1 MWDNQTTDD
10 QRDFCFDPRVIEWD
24 SFVNE
29 IHLPSVVKAAR
40 VRTTPGG
47 KTGLTR
53 TDRLRGQILAP
64 ERQLAAFDLE
74 NTLIASNVVASYAY
88 LATRRMPK
96 DQRLRF
102 IAKMIA
108 EGPTLLSLDRKDRTD
123 FLRFFYR
130 RYDGA
135 PLQQIDEDSAEMFS
149 RLILS
154 KSFPEA
160 IRRVREH
167 KAAGH
172 RTVLITGAL
181 DFVVKPLAPLFDD
194 IIAAEMNVTNGRY
207 DGELRNVPPTGETR
221 AQVLRDYAESHGL
234 SLSETVA
241 YADSSSDLPMLEAV
255 GFPVAVNPKPASPP
269 LPANAVGWSRTSRR
283 LLVRHVAL
291 SPSVHVVAR
300 MAASPIRSFQEARHE
315 SPALRAK
322 HSPLCRSQHRWPSE
336 FRRRRQGWTASTPK
350 CRHSKTARPRLGR
363 DPSAPHRYLRL

>member
-1 MWDNQTTDD
+1 
-10 QRDFCFDPRVIEWD
+10 
-24 SFVNE
+24 
-29 IHLPSVVKAAR
+29 
-40 VRTTPGG
+40 
-47 KTGLTR
+47 
-53 TDRLRGQILAP
+53 
-64 ERQLAAFDLE
+64 
-74 NTLIASNVVASYAY
+74 
-88 LATRRMPK
+88 MPK

-194 IIAAEMNVTNGRY
+194 IIAAEMSVTNGRY

-221 AQVLRDYAESHGL
+221 AQER
-234 SLSETVA
+234 
-241 YADSSSDLPMLEAV
+241 
-255 GFPVAVNPKPASPP
+255 
-269 LPANAVGWSRTSRR
+269 
-283 LLVRHVAL
+283 
-291 SPSVHVVAR
+291 
-300 MAASPIRSFQEARHE
+300 AA
-315 SPALRAK
+315 
-322 HSPLCRSQHRWPSE
+322 
-336 FRRRRQGWTASTPK
+336 
-350 CRHSKTARPRLGR
+350 
-363 DPSAPHRYLRL
+363 